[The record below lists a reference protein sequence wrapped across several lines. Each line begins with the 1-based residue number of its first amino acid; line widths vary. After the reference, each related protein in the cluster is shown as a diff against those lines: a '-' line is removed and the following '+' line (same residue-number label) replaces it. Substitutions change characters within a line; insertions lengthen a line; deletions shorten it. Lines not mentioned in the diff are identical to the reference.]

1 MKKILFILS
10 VLSIN
15 VNAQNIYSEYDVLVS
30 NFTKLQT
37 KIETDQKDL
46 KEIIEMFS
54 SNEFYFEYKMKVI
67 SNCKYALFFV
77 SLDYSNYP
85 GYKKDTTI
93 EKYFID
99 YEKNI
104 VYDVNKKSY
113 SKYIPDAINKSSLK
127 SKDTIFDAI
136 VVSKS
141 DTAVITFDKKLP
153 KCLTNKIIIK
163 NNNYGVSKIKT
174 DKQLIVLSLT
184 RTNNFDLENSFKT
197 IKQICTKETTP
208 FNGLFLR

>member
-1 MKKILFILS
+1 MKKILFILL

-15 VNAQNIYSEYDVLVS
+15 VNAQNTYSEYDVLVT

-37 KIETDQKDL
+37 KIETDEKDL
-46 KEIIEMFS
+46 KAIIEMFS
-54 SNEFYFEYKMKVI
+54 ANEFYFEYKMKVI
-67 SNCKYALFFV
+67 SNCRYALFFV

-99 YEKNI
+99 YDKNI

-113 SKYIPDAINKSSLK
+113 SKYTPDEIKKNSLK
-127 SKDTIFDAI
+127 SKDSIFDAI

-141 DTAVITFDKKLP
+141 DTAIITFDKKLP
-153 KCLTNKIIIK
+153 KCLTNKIIVK
-163 NNNYGVSKIKT
+163 NNNYGISKVKT
-174 DKQLIVLSLT
+174 DKQLIVLTLT
-184 RTNNFDLENSFKT
+184 KNNKFDLENSFKT
-197 IKQICTKETTP
+197 IKQICTKETPP
-208 FNGLFLR
+208 FNGLFLK